1 VSRTKNG
8 VSRAGHRSRT
18 LRWRDLCPPE
28 PVRGA
33 AEGEALRLALLVSL
47 GVLQAGTFVADHQPL
62 PGNYIDHL
70 DWLWR
75 TLAPLARHSLTI
87 RTARRL
93 IDLAGPRM
101 RWDDGRAL
109 RRDLHRLAIAADRCG
124 RHPAAQPMARP

>member
-1 VSRTKNG
+1 MSRPRRR
-8 VSRAGHRSRT
+8 SRA

-28 PVRGA
+28 PVQGA
-33 AEGEALRLALLVSL
+33 AEGEALRLALLASL

-62 PGNYIDHL
+62 PGDYIDHL

-75 TLAPLARHSLTI
+75 TLAPLARHSPTI

-93 IDLAGPRM
+93 INLAGPHM
-101 RWDDGRAL
+101 RWDDGRTL

-124 RHPAAQPMARP
+124 RQSAAQPTARP